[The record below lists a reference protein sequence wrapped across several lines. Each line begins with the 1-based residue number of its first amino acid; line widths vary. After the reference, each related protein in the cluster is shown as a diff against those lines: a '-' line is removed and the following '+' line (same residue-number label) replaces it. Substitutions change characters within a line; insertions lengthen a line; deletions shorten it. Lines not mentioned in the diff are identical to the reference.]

1 MAKNAQ
7 IATTLLTSCDNFL
20 QQGDIRM
27 CSACDSLLT
36 TSLLQ
41 VVNGDLLPF
50 DCPNL
55 LSAGFCKLFQH

>member
-7 IATTLLTSCDNFL
+7 VAATLLTSCNNLL

-36 TSLLQ
+36 TSLLK
-41 VVNGDLLPF
+41 VVN
-50 DCPNL
+50 
-55 LSAGFCKLFQH
+55 